1 MPQYIANFKK
11 DTWIRANSFKSTF
24 RISIE
29 KKKEK
34 ETVSN
39 TISNSFDNFILAD
52 VKSTKVFR
60 SCSGHLS
67 EDQSFV
73 TKYKK
78 HWKGY
83 VRFLR

>member
-34 ETVSN
+34 EIVSN

-67 EDQSFV
+67 EDQSFLPSIRNI
-73 TKYKK
+73 
-78 HWKGY
+78 W
-83 VRFLR
+83 